1 MALCH
6 EWLGRWTGSEKTFI
20 TMAEAFPSADLF
32 ALTLDRSQEFIKDGR
47 PVRTTF
53 VDRIPLLRSSRAAQL
68 PVMPL
73 AWRYASGCHYDVVL
87 SSSHACAKGFR
98 PGRSA
103 VHLSYCHTPMRYA
116 WLPAVDRRSKGGR
129 LHTAGQAYFRHWDRQ
144 STRWVDEF
152 AANSSCVQK
161 RIQDYYGRS
170 SQVIFPPVDVGYFCP
185 APPGEPKGDYA
196 LAVGRMIGYKR
207 FDLAIE
213 ACALAG
219 CRLIVA
225 GHGPEEH
232 RLRAL
237 AEKLRSDVE
246 FVIEPGDAVLRNLYR
261 KARLLLFAGEEDFGI
276 VPVEAQACGTPVLAY
291 GTGGVVDTVVHGVTG
306 VLVPEQDACSFAT
319 ALTSLLDRPLDAVSC
334 RLNAERFRPERFRQE
349 LRRWVLGATRT
360 RGIDLDLH

>member
-1 MALCH
+1 
-6 EWLGRWTGSEKTFI
+6 
-20 TMAEAFPSADLF
+20 
-32 ALTLDRSQEFIKDGR
+32 
-47 PVRTTF
+47 
-53 VDRIPLLRSSRAAQL
+53 
-68 PVMPL
+68 
-73 AWRYASGCHYDVVL
+73 
-87 SSSHACAKGFR
+87 
-98 PGRSA
+98 
-103 VHLSYCHTPMRYA
+103 MRYS

-196 LAVGRMIGYKR
+196 LAVGRIIGYKR

-334 RLNAERFRPERFRQE
+334 GSTPNAFVPSGSARSYGGGFWARPGPGASTWTCTSG
-349 LRRWVLGATRT
+349 RRPGGRGSARPGSSAWGAPLQASIATRSQYRPCST
-360 RGIDLDLH
+360 MSTVSSIAPLIVSTDQGSKTGIPSGPNSVTAGTGLLATGTPAMRASVTGKP